1 MATIFLASYFY
12 DLYNLPSHV
21 FQLCLIIIAIHS
33 IFALMECCAIKD
45 LYKIGI
51 ITALFGKLLYV
62 LASLCFMVLA
72 IVYWTSTTRIGYL
85 LIVRGGKYFL
95 HTINYSD
102 IFNVIFVFEGLA
114 LVFQVFYFFIME
126 LEVGIY
132 AKSIV
137 V

>member
-72 IVYWTSTTRIGYL
+72 FVYRTSTRRIWYL
-85 LIVRGGKYFL
+85 WFEGKYFL
-95 HTINYSD
+95 HIINYSD
-102 IFNVIFVFEGLA
+102 IFNNIFIFVGLA